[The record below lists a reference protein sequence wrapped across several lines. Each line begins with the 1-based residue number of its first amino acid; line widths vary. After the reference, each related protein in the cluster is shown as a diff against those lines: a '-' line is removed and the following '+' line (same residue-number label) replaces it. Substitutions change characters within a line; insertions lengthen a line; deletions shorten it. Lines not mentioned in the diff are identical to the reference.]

1 VKFVIACSMALV
13 VLLAWTSPPAAVED
27 MGLITGGEKG
37 TYYQFGLDLQKLVKP
52 AGINLNVF
60 PSKGSIENVYAV
72 YQRPGIPMGIVQS
85 DVLAFVAR
93 VQTDPVLQRIAKKTQ
108 MVFPL
113 YNEEI
118 HLLGKKGIA
127 DFDDLAGRKVAVG
140 RDGSG
145 TYLTARLLFK
155 LSEVAPAEMVPIDTG
170 EALAELKAGRIDA
183 MFYVAGYPV
192 KLLKEDVTDKDG
204 LVLIPITN
212 KSVLEF
218 YPQAEIPAGTY
229 PWQTTAI
236 NTAAVKAVLV
246 SFDFRRRDCENVGRF
261 AQLMSRGL
269 PAEDRP
275 REVEGG
281 RLQLSAPRLGAVR
294 LRPEGSRQDRA
305 GGHDA
310 GAGAHLAESRLRRDQ
325 GRARP
330 VGSIATRLVGASE
343 PSRIRRRRGAAG
355 TRSRRPPSPTRESS
369 GSTPRESSPPRP
381 SGRPTSAE
389 SPRRP

>member
-1 VKFVIACSMALV
+1 VKTLIACSVALLMLV
-13 VLLAWTSPPAAVED
+13 AWTSPPAAVED
-27 MGLITGGEKG
+27 LGLITGGEKG

-72 YQRPGIPMGIVQS
+72 YQRPGVPMGIVQS
-85 DVLAFVAR
+85 DVLAFVSR
-93 VQTDPVLQRIAKKTQ
+93 VQTDPVLKQIARKTK

-127 DFDDLAGRKVAVG
+127 DFDDLAGRRVAVG

-155 LSEVAPAEMVPIDTG
+155 LSEIAPSEMVPIDTG

-192 KLLKEDVTDKDG
+192 KLLKEDVTAQDG
-204 LVLIPITN
+204 LALIPIMN

-229 PWQTTAI
+229 AWQTSAI
-236 NTAAVKAVLV
+236 STAAVKAVLV
-246 SFDFRRRDCENVGRF
+246 SFDFRRRDCDNVGRF
-261 AQLMSRGL
+261 AQLLSRGL
-269 PAEDRP
+269 DNLQRTGHAKWKAVDLNYPLRGWEQYDCVRKYLGKAVPATPVPGQP
-275 REVEGG
+275 RSSQNPVFD
-281 RLQLSAPRLGAVR
+281 AIKGA
-294 LRPEGSRQDRA
+294 L
-305 GGHDA
+305 
-310 GAGAHLAESRLRRDQ
+310 DQ
-325 GRARP
+325 
-330 VGSIATRLVGASE
+330 
-343 PSRIRRRRGAAG
+343 
-355 TRSRRPPSPTRESS
+355 
-369 GSTPRESSPPRP
+369 
-381 SGRPTSAE
+381 
-389 SPRRP
+389 